1 MLIISPDLYA
11 KIDEA
16 YSSIKQ
22 SPSEIAPHEYVLI
35 YSAMDDDVVTESFLK
50 KQINK
55 IFPDV
60 HFSIKAMISP
70 IDEQPKIALIHPKA
84 YLMLQYL
91 ITLGASGEFDLE
103 HMARFGFSP
112 TIERPL
118 DLLRFLKKLRQVL
131 DCPTWN
137 APFQQID
144 GV

>member
-1 MLIISPDLYA
+1 MLIISPDLYQ

-16 YSSIKQ
+16 YSSIKPL
-22 SPSEIAPHEYVLI
+22 PSEIAPHEYVLI
-35 YSAMDDDVVTESFLK
+35 YSAEDDDVVTESFLK
-50 KQINK
+50 KQISK

-60 HFSIKAMISP
+60 RFAIKTMISP
-70 IDEQPKIALIHPKA
+70 LDQQPTIALVHPKA

-118 DLLRFLKKLRQVL
+118 DLIRFLKKLRQVL
-131 DCPTWN
+131 DCPAWN
-137 APFQQID
+137 APFKQMD
-144 GV
+144 GD